1 MLLCPDPMSELP
13 SESPSTALPGAPLSA
28 PLSAPRSVPSSELF
42 RGLREL
48 RIEHEGEQYTL
59 RLTRLNKL
67 ILTK

>member
-1 MLLCPDPMSELP
+1 MSELP
-13 SESPSTALPGAPLSA
+13 SESPSPALPGAPLSA
-28 PLSAPRSVPSSELF
+28 SLSGQLTAPRSVPSSELF

>member
-1 MLLCPDPMSELP
+1 MSELP
-13 SESPSTALPGAPLSA
+13 SESPSPAPGAPLA
-28 PLSAPRSVPSSELF
+28 APRSVPSSELF